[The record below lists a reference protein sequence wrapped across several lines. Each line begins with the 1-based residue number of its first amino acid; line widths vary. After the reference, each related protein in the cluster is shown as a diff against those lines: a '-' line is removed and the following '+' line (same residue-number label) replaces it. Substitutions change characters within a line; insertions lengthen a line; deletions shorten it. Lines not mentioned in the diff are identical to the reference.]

1 VKCVAISFPTLVASP
16 SLAARSGI
24 HPTGIA
30 GEYKAALLV
39 ERSRRLGYTKE
50 GGVKKK
56 EGKERKK
63 DKKDKK
69 EKKDKKRKHKSKD
82 KKKVRCVG
90 GLGRV
95 GSGCWR
101 GGRVRPCCAGSSA
114 GLQQACT
121 NHAAPA
127 AVLGPSCLQKH
138 KKSTKEKRSKKKRR
152 RHSSGS
158 SSSSS
163 SGSDSDSSSSSSSG
177 SDQDY
182 GGMGSPVRLSK
193 FLNA

>member
-1 VKCVAISFPTLVASP
+1 MRA
-16 SLAARSGI
+16 LAFM
-24 HPTGIA
+24 PTGIA

-90 GLGRV
+90 GLGA
-95 GSGCWR
+95 
-101 GGRVRPCCAGSSA
+101 GGIGVLAGR
-114 GLQQACT
+114 
-121 NHAAPA
+121 
-127 AVLGPSCLQKH
+127 
-138 KKSTKEKRSKKKRR
+138 E
-152 RHSSGS
+152 
-158 SSSSS
+158 
-163 SGSDSDSSSSSSSG
+163 
-177 SDQDY
+177 
-182 GGMGSPVRLSK
+182 SPPLLRW
-193 FLNA
+193 